1 MSNQEKQIEEVYAEV
16 VQTIDDDFS
25 PLDAPVKQR
34 AYTQHKLD
42 DSQVMQDL
50 EEPSFERPSFADLDG
65 SAEEESSEPERPF
78 NPSYNEL
85 DGKEKTMGAE
95 MMAEMTL
102 DIYEKG
108 CFYMGK
114 IPEISEQKL
123 DKLIA
128 EGEID
133 PSIQLQTEAGSMP
146 IKDFAVEFN
155 DSIKDAFAVT
165 DEFKEK
171 VKPPLIRVFKKR
183 GIGMTDE
190 QLLAYYFISDLGAKG
205 AQAFMLRKT
214 ANSILDS
221 LRENT
226 LAIRENQLR
235 TDRPTPPPAPQQSY
249 QERTDWDTTSKP
261 RNVNTTDSEPIDR
274 EDFDYSEN
282 IAEVIQKPV
291 KKEKLEKP
299 VRRKPQT
306 NLEEQLAYFEPEEQ
320 EVFSNLKDKD
330 GFTDRFQDV
339 AGMPQYGDPVMM
351 SELEKLSKKDPTK
364 PVRKVRTTALRKPRN
379 KK

>member
-1 MSNQEKQIEEVYAEV
+1 MSNQENLEEVE
-16 VQTIDDDFS
+16 IINEDFS

-34 AYTQHKLD
+34 AYTQHKFD

-50 EEPSFERPSFADLDG
+50 EEPSFQRPSFEDLD
-65 SAEEESSEPERPF
+65 EEEEAVKEPERPF
-78 NPSYNEL
+78 NPSYSEL

-95 MMAEMTL
+95 MMADMTL
-102 DIYEKG
+102 DIYDKA

-114 IPEISEQKL
+114 IPEISESKL

-133 PSIQLQTEAGSMP
+133 PSIQLQTESGAMP

-155 DSIKDAFAVT
+155 DSIKDAFMVS
-165 DEFKEK
+165 DDFKEK

-190 QLLAYYFISDLGAKG
+190 QLLAYYFVTDLGAKG

-221 LRENT
+221 LKENT
-226 LAIRENQLR
+226 QAIRESQIR
-235 TDRPTPPPAPQQSY
+235 KETPPAPQQTY
-249 QERTDWDTTSKP
+249 QERPATAPQQTYQEKQERDVDYSDNFTEVITKPTSKKDK
-261 RNVNTTDSEPIDR
+261 T
-274 EDFDYSEN
+274 
-282 IAEVIQKPV
+282 QKP
-291 KKEKLEKP
+291 P
-299 VRRKPQT
+299 VRKASKT
-306 NLEEQLAYFEPEEQ
+306 NLEEQVAYFEPEEQ
-320 EVFSNLKDKD
+320 ENGVFGNLKDKE
-330 GFTDRFQDV
+330 GFPDAFQEV
-339 AGMPQYGDPVMM
+339 AGMPNYGDSKIL

-379 KK
+379 KR

>member
-1 MSNQEKQIEEVYAEV
+1 MINQENLDNIQEAEII
-16 VQTIDDDFS
+16 TDDFS

-34 AYTQHKLD
+34 EYTKHKLGTTET
-42 DSQVMQDL
+42 MADL
-50 EEPSFERPSFADLDG
+50 EEPTFERPSFEDLDG
-65 SAEEESSEPERPF
+65 TAEEEASEPARPF

-108 CFYMGK
+108 CYYMGK
-114 IPEISEQKL
+114 IPEISESKI
-123 DKLIA
+123 DRLIA

-155 DSIKDAFAVT
+155 DSIKEAFVVT

-190 QLLAYYFISDLGAKG
+190 QLLAYYFVTDLGAKG
-205 AQAFMLRKT
+205 AQAFMLKKT
-214 ANSILDS
+214 TNSIIDS
-221 LRENT
+221 LKENT
-226 LAIRENQLR
+226 MAMRESR
-235 TDRPTPPPAPQQSY
+235 AGAYRPEPQQQY
-249 QERTDWDTTSKP
+249 QERPPVYQEPSKDSDVSYTDNISEVVDEPAP
-261 RNVNTTDSEPIDR
+261 R
-274 EDFDYSEN
+274 
-282 IAEVIQKPV
+282 K
-291 KKEKLEKP
+291 
-299 VRRKPQT
+299 RRTPKT
-306 NLEEQLAYFEPEEQ
+306 NLDEQLAYFEPEEEQ
-320 EVFSNLKDKD
+320 GVFSNLTDKD
-330 GFTDRFQDV
+330 GFTDDFKDV
-339 AGMPQYGDPVMM
+339 AGMPQFGDPNIL
-351 SELEKLSKKDPTK
+351 SELERLGGNDPVK
-364 PVRKVRTTALRKPRN
+364 PVRKKRTTATRKPRGG

>member
-1 MSNQEKQIEEVYAEV
+1 MSNQENLQEAE
-16 VQTIDDDFS
+16 IINDDFS

-34 AYTQHKLD
+34 AYTQNKLD

-50 EEPSFERPSFADLDG
+50 EEPNFERPSFADLDD
-65 SAEEESSEPERPF
+65 SAEEETSEPERPF
-78 NPSYNEL
+78 NPSYSEL

-95 MMAEMTL
+95 MMADMTL
-102 DIYEKG
+102 DIYDKA

-114 IPEISEQKL
+114 IPEISESKL

-133 PSIQLQTEAGSMP
+133 PSIQLQTEAGAMP

-155 DSIKDAFAVT
+155 DSIKDAFQVS

-190 QLLAYYFISDLGAKG
+190 QLLAYYFVTDLGAKG

-214 ANSILDS
+214 ANGILDS
-221 LRENT
+221 LKENT
-226 LAIRENQLR
+226 MALRENQIR
-235 TDRPTPPPAPQQSY
+235 NEAPPVPQQPY
-249 QERTDWDTTSKP
+249 QERPSSQSTYQ
-261 RNVNTTDSEPIDR
+261 EPTR
-274 EDFDYSEN
+274 EREVDYSEN
-282 IAEVIQKPV
+282 IAEIISEPV
-291 KKEKLEKP
+291 KKQRNEKP
-299 VRRKPQT
+299 VRRNPKT
-306 NLEEQLAYFEPEEQ
+306 NLDEQLEYFSEPEEQ
-320 EVFSNLKDKD
+320 GVFSNLTNKD
-330 GFTDRFQDV
+330 GFTDSFQDLE
-339 AGMPQYGDPVMM
+339 GMPQFGDPLIM

-364 PVRKVRTTALRKPRN
+364 PVRKARTTASRKPRG